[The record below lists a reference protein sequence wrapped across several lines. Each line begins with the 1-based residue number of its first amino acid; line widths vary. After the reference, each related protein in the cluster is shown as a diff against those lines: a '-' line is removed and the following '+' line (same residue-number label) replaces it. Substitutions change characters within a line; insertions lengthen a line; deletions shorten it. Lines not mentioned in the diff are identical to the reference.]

1 MFQIGETYK
10 MKTFIHDFLD
20 EIIVVDIY
28 TVHGTTIHVM
38 IRPNGQIY
46 HMTERDLAA
55 ADYYRVASSLID
67 DMTDNDSLNDDSLNA
82 SLIDMT
88 DNEYDSLND
97 VSLNVNGVFDPNE
110 IFIDFDLDDYE
121 PPQM

>member
-1 MFQIGETYK
+1 MTFQIGETYK

-28 TVHGTTIHVM
+28 TVHDTTIHVM

-55 ADYYRVASSLID
+55 ADYYRVASSPLID
-67 DMTDNDSLNDDSLNA
+67 DMTDAMTDDDASLNDDSLM
-82 SLIDMT
+82 DMT
-88 DNEYDSLND
+88 DNEDSLND
-97 VSLNVNGVFDPNE
+97 VVFDPNE
-110 IFIDFDLDDYE
+110 IFIDFDLVDFY

>member
-1 MFQIGETYK
+1 MTFQIGETYK

-46 HMTERDLAA
+46 HMTDRDLAA
-55 ADYYRVASSLID
+55 ADYYRVASSPLNASLID
-67 DMTDNDSLNDDSLNA
+67 DMTDNDSLNDDSLM
-82 SLIDMT
+82 DMT
-88 DNEYDSLND
+88 DNEDSLNA
-97 VSLNVNGVFDPNE
+97 SLNASLNDPNE
-110 IFIDFDLDDYE
+110 IFIDFDLVDFY

>member
-1 MFQIGETYK
+1 MTFQIGETYK

-28 TVHGTTIHVM
+28 TVHGTTVHVM

-55 ADYYRVASSLID
+55 ADYYRVTSSLID
-67 DMTDNDSLNDDSLNA
+67 DMTDAMTDDDDSLND
-82 SLIDMT
+82 DMT
-88 DNEYDSLND
+88 DNEYASLNA
-97 VSLNVNGVFDPNE
+97 SLNDPNE
-110 IFIDFDLDDYE
+110 IFIDFDMVDFE